1 MARTRKA
8 SAGKAVDKE
17 LRTLG
22 QRLDTLIGRAKRTE
36 REAQARYA
44 KQIQVLR
51 AKQAQAKKAA
61 QKLGRR
67 SAAAAPSLKAGL
79 RRAWAD
85 LNEAV
90 RQAAATFRK
99 TS

>member
-1 MARTRKA
+1 MARK
-8 SAGKAVDKE
+8 SGKGPNKQAEKE

-22 QRLDTLIGRAKRTE
+22 QRLDALIGRARRTE
-36 REAQARYA
+36 REVQTRYA
-44 KQIQVLR
+44 RQIKALR

-79 RRAWAD
+79 RRAWSD

-90 RQAAATFRK
+90 RQAAANFRK

>member
-1 MARTRKA
+1 MARKA
-8 SAGKAVDKE
+8 KAAASRQAEKE

-22 QRLDTLIGRAKRTE
+22 QRLDALIGRAKRTE

-44 KQIQVLR
+44 KQIQGLR
-51 AKQAQAKKAA
+51 AKQAQAKKAV

-67 SAAAAPSLKAGL
+67 SAAAAPSLRAGL
-79 RRAWAD
+79 RRAWTD

-90 RQAAATFRK
+90 RQAAANFRK

>member
-1 MARTRKA
+1 MARKKRA
-8 SAGKAVDKE
+8 SSNKQAEKE

-22 QRLDTLIGRAKRTE
+22 QRLDALIGRAKRTE
-36 REAQARYA
+36 REVQARYA
-44 KQIQVLR
+44 RQIQALR

-79 RRAWAD
+79 RRAWVD

-90 RQAAATFRK
+90 RQAAANFRK